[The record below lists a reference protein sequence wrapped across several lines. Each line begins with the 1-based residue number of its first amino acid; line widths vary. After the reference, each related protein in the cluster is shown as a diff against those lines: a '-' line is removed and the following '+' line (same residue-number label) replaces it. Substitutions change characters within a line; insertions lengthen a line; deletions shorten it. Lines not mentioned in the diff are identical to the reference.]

1 MDAPLIEQAESIEGM
16 QGINPPAMSPDSG
29 NPLAMGAQAAC
40 RAGLSRP
47 YMVPVRPVDIRRQ
60 ETNADYHA
68 DETHRSCSRVKTLL
82 DSTTLY
88 HQRYVAKT
96 LPPYQSS
103 ALDHGTLMHRWLE
116 EGDAFLETLV
126 SPPPDT
132 LTATGQVGKEA
143 KKWAENEAP
152 AGATVVGPKERA
164 QILAEV
170 AALKANPAAVELI
183 DAIIDH
189 EVSVRWT
196 TPQGDRLKCR
206 YDARTPDVWIDLK
219 TTSDE
224 DIRSQ
229 WPASVIRF
237 KYHLQDAWYRL
248 GMEAC
253 GLEPRPLH
261 FIVVSTSI
269 SHDCQVVTLPEVV
282 VAEGRRLMD
291 RALAD
296 LRLREDLDW
305 WLPDHHGEVFE
316 LEFPAYLL
324 RSFQS

>member
-1 MDAPLIEQAESIEGM
+1 MARSPIRVAENIARTTGV
-16 QGINPPAMSPDSG
+16 
-29 NPLAMGAQAAC
+29 NPLVAPGDAFDTPFEGTVQAAC
-40 RAGLSRP
+40 APLEEGANSSH
-47 YMVPVRPVDIRRQ
+47 VRPDIRHD
-60 ETNADYHA
+60 ESNADYHS
-68 DETHRSCSRVKTLL
+68 DETYRSCSRVKTFL
-82 DSTTLY
+82 DSPHLY
-88 HQRYVAKT
+88 HKRYISKV

-126 SPPPDT
+126 SPPQDT
-132 LTATGQVGKEA
+132 LTSTGQVGKDA

-170 AALKANPAAVELI
+170 AAIRANPAASELI
-183 DAIIDH
+183 DQITDR
-189 EVSVRWT
+189 EVSIRWVT
-196 TPQGDRLKCR
+196 GDGHRLKCR
-206 YDARTPDVWIDLK
+206 ADAITPDVWIDLK

-224 DIRSQ
+224 DILSQ
-229 WPASVIRF
+229 WPASCIKF

-253 GLEPRPLH
+253 GREPSPLR
-261 FIVVSTSI
+261 FIVISTSV
-269 SHDCQVVTLPEVV
+269 SHDCEVVTLPDIV

-296 LRLREDLDW
+296 LKLREDLDW
-305 WLPDHHGEVFE
+305 WLPDHHGEVIE
-316 LEFPAYLL
+316 LKFPAYLL
-324 RSFQS
+324 RSFS